1 VKITKELF
9 CMTRKIIRILING
22 LLFASLIGATTA
34 CSGSSSPSPTAEAT
48 TPPTSAPVEL
58 PTQAA
63 TPTDSFA
70 FLPTETLTATPEASP
85 TPSYDWCKS
94 VKTRSA
100 TTDEVKMNQPPDDEA
115 FGAYVCLLEVVS
127 TDIKSYSSQAIV
139 VKIGFVD
146 SAGIVHPYEA
156 VIGGLI
162 YKNTSI
168 EDFKYPKC
176 TSQNP
181 EYYSLDEYI
190 TYLQTFINPAEPKEF
205 PLLIISKASLK
216 YHWPPEASLI
226 NDFADTH
233 SLLKSAVESGSGY
246 PETPESYRLFIL
258 PGLNVC
264 K

>member
-1 VKITKELF
+1 
-9 CMTRKIIRILING
+9 MTRKSIRMLINA
-22 LLFASLIGATTA
+22 LLFVSLIGATTA
-34 CSGSSSPSPTAEAT
+34 CSGSSTPSPTAEPT
-48 TPPTSAPVEL
+48 TPATSAPVEL
-58 PTQAA
+58 PTQAS
-63 TPTDSFA
+63 TPTNSFN
-70 FLPTETLTATPEASP
+70 FLPTETLPATPEATP

-115 FGAYVCLLEVVS
+115 FGAYACLLEVVEKDINNFS
-127 TDIKSYSSQAIV
+127 TQAII

-146 SAGIVHPYEA
+146 SGGVVHPYQA

-162 YKNTSI
+162 YKNTTL

-181 EYYSLDEYI
+181 EYYNLDDYI
-190 TYLQTFINPAEPKEF
+190 AYLQTFINPAEPKEF
-205 PLLIISKASLK
+205 PLLVISKASLK

-226 NDFADTH
+226 NTFTDTH
-233 SLLKSAVESGSGY
+233 NLLKSALESGSGF
-246 PETPESYRLFIL
+246 PEAPESYQLFIL
-258 PGLNVC
+258 PGLDVC